1 MPSERTVPETMK
13 NKLIMKTIFTRLF
26 LLCALSALVSP
37 LTGCADDPA
46 TVNTAQTSR
55 LVTDLLV
62 PANTFYT
69 ANLRQLTIQGKGFAE
84 GDRLQLVGERNYDLE
99 VLAAAHAWITF
110 AIPAE
115 LESGSYMLTLLRG
128 AVTQPLGTIKFRQ
141 SIDLDVPDREQMNIK
156 GAVFCGTEPIVGAVV
171 SDGVTVTRTDDNGY
185 YWLRS
190 EKYHGY
196 VFVSLPTGY
205 EVETDG
211 VFPKFW
217 APLETAVANVEQ
229 HNFEL
234 FESDAADY
242 TLLVTTDMHLANRL
256 QDLSQ
261 FVGGFVGDMRRLVAS
276 NPRKCVAVNLG
287 DMTFDVYWKS
297 NKYSLTEYRRTL
309 NEASLGCPMFHVPG
323 NHDNDPYTSGDFDAE
338 AAFKR
343 EIGPTYY
350 SFDMGGVH
358 YVMLDNNFYVNTGGS
373 SSTMGDRT
381 SEARLTEMQL
391 EWLRAD
397 LQQVADK
404 TKPLV
409 VCMHCP
415 LYSFNSKLETTN
427 AFKTQ
432 GDADALVAC
441 FEGFTNIHIFSGH
454 THNNYNIEVGD
465 RIMEHNTAAVC
476 ATWWWTGY
484 YKNNHISKDGSPGG
498 YGVYQIEDGRI
509 ASWYYRGIGCEPDK
523 QLRTYDMNTV
533 TNFFRNDPGARIL
546 RTTYPDRDDY
556 ASVGDNAVYI
566 NVWNYDSEWT
576 IKVTENGKSL
586 PVTQVYDRD
595 PLHTISYDIPRVK
608 ATADGTLTPSFQ
620 SGNNRHMF
628 RVTASGPATTLEI
641 EVTDR
646 FGNRY
651 TETMTRPKPFDTSIF

>member
-1 MPSERTVPETMK
+1 
-13 NKLIMKTIFTRLF
+13 MKTIFMRIF
-26 LLCALSALVSP
+26 LLCALAAFAFP
-37 LTGCADDPA
+37 LTGCADDPE
-46 TVNTAQTSR
+46 TVNTAQTAR

-69 ANLRQLTIQGKGFAE
+69 ANLRQLTIQGKGFAK
-84 GDRLQLVGERNYDLE
+84 GDRLQLAGGRNYDLE

-115 LESGSYMLTLLRG
+115 LESGSYMLTLRRG
-128 AVTQPLGTIKFRQ
+128 AVTQPLGTIRFRQ
-141 SIDLDVPDREQMNIK
+141 SIDLTVPDRDGASIK

-185 YWLRS
+185 YWLAS
-190 EKYHGY
+190 DKLHGY
-196 VFVSLPTGY
+196 VFVSIPNGY
-205 EVETDG
+205 EAETDG
-211 VFPKFW
+211 SFPRFW
-217 APLETAVANVEQ
+217 APLESAAGQVEQ

-234 FESDAADY
+234 LKSDAADY
-242 TLLVTTDMHLANRL
+242 TLLVMTDMHLANRL

-261 FVGGFVGDMRRLVAS
+261 FIGGFEGDVRTLVAS
-276 NPRKCVAVNLG
+276 NPRKCIAVNLG
-287 DMTFDVYWKS
+287 DMTFDLYWKS
-297 NKYSLTEYRRTL
+297 NRYGLSDYRRTL
-309 NEASLGCPMFHVPG
+309 NDAALGCPVFHVPG
-323 NHDNDPYTSGDFDAE
+323 NHDNDPYTAGDFDAE

-343 EIGPTYY
+343 DIGPTCY
-350 SFDMGGVH
+350 SFNAGGVH
-358 YVMLDNNFYVNTGGS
+358 YVMLDDNFYVNNGGS
-373 SSTMGDRT
+373 SSKMGDRT
-381 SEARLTEMQL
+381 YEARLTEQQL
-391 EWLRAD
+391 AWLRAD
-397 LQQVADK
+397 LAAVQDK
-404 TKPLV
+404 SKPLV

-432 GDADALVAC
+432 GDADALVAS
-441 FEGFTNIHIFSGH
+441 FEGFTDIHIFSGH
-454 THNNYNIEVGD
+454 THNNYNTEVGD
-465 RIMEHNTAAVC
+465 RIIEHNTAAVC

-498 YGVYQIEDGRI
+498 YGVYEIADGRI
-509 ASWYYRGIGCEPDK
+509 ASWYYRGIGCDPSK

-533 TNFFRNDPGARIL
+533 KKFFAEDAGARIL

-556 ASVGDNAVYI
+556 AGVGDNAVYL
-566 NVWNYDSEWT
+566 NVWNYDSRWT
-576 IKVTENGKSL
+576 IKVTENGREL

-595 PLHTISYDIPRVK
+595 PLHTICYDIPRVRE
-608 ATADGTLTPSFQ
+608 TADGTLTTSFQ

-651 TETMTRPKPFDTSIF
+651 TETMTRPKAFDTSIF